1 MPYERFVPTNATP
14 IDDLDAFENTS
25 QPPQASLNRFIRTH
39 SHDPPTSHH
48 QAPLSQVE
56 IPQYQI
62 DPMNCTMVF
71 NHVANCP
78 VCKRLHK
85 SEHNL
90 SLHYCYFVGVM
101 AVKKLKIACDNA
113 FGHFVLDK
121 FKSKIKLNSDPLSL
135 TNSTL
140 NWMTS

>member
-48 QAPLSQVE
+48 QQQAPQVE

-85 SEHNL
+85 SDSTIYL
-90 SLHYCYFVGVM
+90 CIIAILLVFCVLFF
-101 AVKKLKIACDNA
+101 KKA
-113 FGHFVLDK
+113 FLNDK
-121 FKSKIKLNSDPLSL
+121 GDH
-135 TNSTL
+135 
-140 NWMTS
+140 